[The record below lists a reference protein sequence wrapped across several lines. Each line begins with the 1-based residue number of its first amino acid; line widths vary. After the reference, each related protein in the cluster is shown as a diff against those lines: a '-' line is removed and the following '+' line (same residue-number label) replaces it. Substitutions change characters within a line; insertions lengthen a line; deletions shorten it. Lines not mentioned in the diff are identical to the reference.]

1 MSMLA
6 PSSEMNRVHEAKP
19 DGYLSDVEDG
29 GFDFGDSSSTPGPRR
44 PDASAAAGE
53 VPLVW
58 PAKQLK
64 AGRRG
69 GFGKPPG
76 RRSHVH
82 GGGGGGY
89 RRGGE
94 GRGDY
99 PSSSSSGGSV
109 EPPQQRWRSRGRRP
123 VGRSGQWES
132 TVDHRQGKVDGIVK
146 KSSVLRANGE
156 TAEAPSVKGTTG
168 TK

>member
-1 MSMLA
+1 MLA
-6 PSSEMNRVHEAKP
+6 PSSEMNGVHEAKP
-19 DGYLSDVEDG
+19 DGYQSDVEDG
-29 GFDFGDSSSTPGPRR
+29 GFDFGDSLSAPAPRK
-44 PDASAAAGE
+44 PDIGTNDGE
-53 VPLVW
+53 PLVW

-69 GFGKPPG
+69 GFGRPPG
-76 RRSHVH
+76 KKSHIH
-82 GGGGGGY
+82 SGGGGY

-132 TVDHRQGKVDGIVK
+132 TMDHTQDKIDGVIK
-146 KSSVLRANGE
+146 KSSVLPGNGE
-156 TAEAPSVKGTTG
+156 TVEVPSLKGAAG